1 MPQPEPIELP
11 KRHEWRS
18 GQLTMPTTVTL
29 TLLQQQIELPVI
41 AILDQFGSG
50 KILAADHVLWLR
62 RGKVLSL

>member
-1 MPQPEPIELP
+1 
-11 KRHEWRS
+11 
-18 GQLTMPTTVTL
+18 MPTTVTL
-29 TLLQQQIELPVI
+29 TLLQQQVELPVI